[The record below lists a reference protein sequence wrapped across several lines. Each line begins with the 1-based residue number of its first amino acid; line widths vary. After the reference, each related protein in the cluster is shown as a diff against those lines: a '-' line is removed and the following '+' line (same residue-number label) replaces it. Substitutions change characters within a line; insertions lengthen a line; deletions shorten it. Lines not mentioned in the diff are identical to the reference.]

1 MELIMSNELSNY
13 KDYMIESLF
22 SELDNF
28 NLITEASS
36 NTGDKKN
43 VFRTVIEKI
52 GRVIKLLKDKI
63 IEIIKKIKGIFKKDQ
78 DQKTLSILK
87 KEKLNSNQIYI
98 DNIFQNYIKYDYIIT
113 RRNKLTSNAIDD
125 LIKTIDY
132 CSTKVSSDINDMKL
146 LEKKLEQSIDHEH
159 DYIAQNRDLLYTIE
173 NNDIKDLS
181 NYRESDNIYAYE
193 IFEFSIK
200 NIEEAQKELLKNTDY
215 LNKFEKSRDK
225 LYQLMYKKGDENR
238 DDDDKFDDYVRLVR
252 NITLSMNLAMNNIK
266 SELNFSTDLY
276 DFYRNVIKE
285 TYYYIYK
292 EENPQI
298 YNNKVKTLQDNN

>member
-1 MELIMSNELSNY
+1 MDLIMSNELSNY
-13 KDYMIESLF
+13 KDYMIENLF
-22 SELDNF
+22 LELDNF
-28 NLITEASS
+28 NLITETS

-52 GRVIKLLKDKI
+52 GRVIKLLKEKI
-63 IEIIKKIKGIFKKDQ
+63 IEIVKKIKGIFKKDQ

-87 KEKLNSNQIYI
+87 KEKLKSNQIYI
-98 DNIFQNYIKYDYIIT
+98 DNIFQKYIKYDYIIT

>member
-1 MELIMSNELSNY
+1 MDLIMSNELSNY
-13 KDYMIESLF
+13 KDYMIETLF
-22 SELDNF
+22 LELDNF
-28 NLITEASS
+28 NLITETS

-52 GRVIKLLKDKI
+52 GRVIKLLKEKI
-63 IEIIKKIKGIFKKDQ
+63 IEIVKKIKGIFKKDQ

-87 KEKLNSNQIYI
+87 KEKLKSNQIYI
-98 DNIFQNYIKYDYIIT
+98 DNIFQKYIKYDYIIT

-225 LYQLMYKKGDENR
+225 LYQL
-238 DDDDKFDDYVRLVR
+238 
-252 NITLSMNLAMNNIK
+252 I
-266 SELNFSTDLY
+266 
-276 DFYRNVIKE
+276 
-285 TYYYIYK
+285 
-292 EENPQI
+292 
-298 YNNKVKTLQDNN
+298 